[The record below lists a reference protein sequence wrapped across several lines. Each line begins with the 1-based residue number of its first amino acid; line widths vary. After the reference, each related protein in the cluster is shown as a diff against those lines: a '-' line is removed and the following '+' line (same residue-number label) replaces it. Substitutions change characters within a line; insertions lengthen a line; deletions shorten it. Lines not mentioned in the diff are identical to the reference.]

1 MNAITDKVKGGCM
14 YINKV
19 YRNLFI
25 WFLFSGCSS
34 DTTFSSLEKNKKESD
49 REQREVFGIDQ
60 TRTFDK
66 TVNLSSEKPPTQYLL
81 VVDNSVSMRKYI
93 ENVVKGFEKIP
104 ESTFPDRSE
113 IGVIT
118 TMNHEVGNPSK
129 THQGINWYE
138 DIELEP
144 GFLEL
149 VNKQSIE
156 TFKNSNA
163 PPDRKNKFQLD
174 GCSSWIKPG
183 EKNLNNESC
192 IAAHLQIALS
202 PVGCEPGMHSFKQF
216 MELRKNTFKSGNL
229 VQVVFLSDEPGAGCR
244 REDLKK
250 SCPNLNQLKLATKK
264 NSAGIIDVRFHGVIN
279 DDDSKGCNYAEV
291 IDENKGRKLDI
302 KASEESYK
310 SLIEEIATEK
320 IPNTI
325 TVELASPASSINE
338 ITIDNEIFKGESY
351 ISENKITLKGVP
363 EREKL
368 RIKINYFVK

>member
-1 MNAITDKVKGGCM
+1 M
-14 YINKV
+14 YKNKV
-19 YRNLFI
+19 HINLFI
-25 WFLFSGCSS
+25 WFLFSSCSS

-49 REQREVFGIDQ
+49 REQRELFGINQ
-60 TRTFDK
+60 TRIFDK
-66 TVNLSSEKPPTQYLL
+66 TINLSNVKPPTQYLL

-163 PPDRKNKFQLD
+163 PSDRKNKFQLD

-183 EKNLNNESC
+183 EEKPKQRELYRSTPPNR
-192 IAAHLQIALS
+192 II

-216 MELRKNTFKSGNL
+216 MELRKNTFKVEIWYKL
-229 VQVVFLSDEPGAGCR
+229 FLSDEPGAGCK

-279 DDDSKGCNYAEV
+279 DDDSKGCNT
-291 IDENKGRKLDI
+291 RK
-302 KASEESYK
+302 
-310 SLIEEIATEK
+310 
-320 IPNTI
+320 
-325 TVELASPASSINE
+325 
-338 ITIDNEIFKGESY
+338 
-351 ISENKITLKGVP
+351 
-363 EREKL
+363 
-368 RIKINYFVK
+368 